1 MMMMMIT
8 GAPVNGEKLVN
19 SYRPRIWQD
28 QELSP
33 IKRLEYSVESF
44 FSLQQSNSSR
54 SLLTF
59 LIAVKFATNSKS
71 RGTYML
77 MDFVIPNCK
86 IVPTNLVH
94 KPPEYVSTAKKF
106 YPAQVKVKRILNT
119 AFRFIFSPFVFICLV
134 SLE

>member
-1 MMMMMIT
+1 MMMMT
-8 GAPVNGEKLVN
+8 DAPVNGEKLVN
-19 SYRPRIWQD
+19 SYRPSIWQD

-33 IKRLEYSVESF
+33 IKRLEDSVESF

-94 KPPEYVSTAKKF
+94 KPP
-106 YPAQVKVKRILNT
+106 RIRVNRKQILPRPGEGQEN
-119 AFRFIFSPFVFICLV
+119 FKYRISVYF
-134 SLE
+134 